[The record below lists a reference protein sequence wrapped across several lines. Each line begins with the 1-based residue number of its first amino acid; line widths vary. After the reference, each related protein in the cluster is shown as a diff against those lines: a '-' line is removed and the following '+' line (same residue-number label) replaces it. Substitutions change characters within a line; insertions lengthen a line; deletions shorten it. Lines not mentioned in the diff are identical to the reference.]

1 MRIVRLRV
9 QFRQLFGPGIL
20 RPKKRHSAKRAEH
33 RPHTR
38 VGSLS
43 TGKSS
48 VNPRLHGARRGR
60 EGQKRAS
67 SLGYNVFVDLSL
79 REFRRED
86 FDLLWSIDQECF
98 PPGIAYSRRELADY
112 IRRRGSFTL
121 VAVAV
126 DVDGNRTSRAGP
138 ASLNGFVVAEAGRR
152 GVGHIITIDV
162 LPAARRSGAGSQ
174 LLKAA
179 EDRLRAA
186 NCHTVILET
195 AVDNKIALAFYKR
208 HQYELIKTL
217 PRYYSNGVD
226 ALVLQKDLLSP
237 SNPAKLPT

>member
-1 MRIVRLRV
+1 VAAKDKKPI
-9 QFRQLFGPGIL
+9 IL
-20 RPKKRHSAKRAEH
+20 R
-33 RPHTR
+33 
-38 VGSLS
+38 
-43 TGKSS
+43 
-48 VNPRLHGARRGR
+48 
-60 EGQKRAS
+60 
-67 SLGYNVFVDLSL
+67 YNVFVDLSL

-121 VAVAV
+121 VAEAV
-126 DVDGNRTSRAGP
+126 EVDGNRTSRAGP
-138 ASLNGFVVAEAGRR
+138 AGIKGFVVAEASPH

-162 LPAARRSGAGSQ
+162 LPAGRRSGAGSQ
-174 LLKAA
+174 LLQSA

-186 NCHTVILET
+186 NCHIVILET

-208 HQYELIKTL
+208 HQYEVMKTL

-226 ALVLQKDLLSP
+226 ALVLQKDLLSS
-237 SNPAKLPT
+237 SNPAKLPR

>member
-1 MRIVRLRV
+1 MPGFTEPGTAVRTKGLIV
-9 QFRQLFGPGIL
+9 
-20 RPKKRHSAKRAEH
+20 
-33 RPHTR
+33 
-38 VGSLS
+38 
-43 TGKSS
+43 
-48 VNPRLHGARRGR
+48 
-60 EGQKRAS
+60 
-67 SLGYNVFVDLSL
+67 LGYNVFVDLSL
-79 REFRRED
+79 REFRCED

-121 VAVAV
+121 VAVA
-126 DVDGNRTSRAGP
+126 SRGGP
-138 ASLNGFVVAEAGRR
+138 ASVNGFVVAEASPR
-152 GVGHIITIDV
+152 GDGHIITIDV
-162 LPAARRSGAGSQ
+162 LPASRRLGAGSR

-208 HQYELIKTL
+208 HQYEVMKTL

-237 SNPAKLPT
+237 SNPAKLPR

>member
-1 MRIVRLRV
+1 MPGFTEPGTAVRTKGLIV
-9 QFRQLFGPGIL
+9 
-20 RPKKRHSAKRAEH
+20 
-33 RPHTR
+33 
-38 VGSLS
+38 
-43 TGKSS
+43 
-48 VNPRLHGARRGR
+48 
-60 EGQKRAS
+60 
-67 SLGYNVFVDLSL
+67 LGYNVFVDLSL

-121 VAVAV
+121 VAETVE
-126 DVDGNRTSRAGP
+126 VDGNRTSRAGS
-138 ASLNGFVVAEAGRR
+138 ASLNGFVVAEASSR

-237 SNPAKLPT
+237 SNPAKLPR